1 MIVYN
6 TLIAIAAG
14 AGLVGFALFLRAV
27 RQREAID
34 SEGWAGFFAV
44 TGTLLAVLGIH
55 TSTTWPYGEGGFEYA
70 NIAFGEPPAAFG
82 VMLLFAAVYLWRNR
96 AVFAD
101 SSAAGLKKMQDQVVS
116 ALKPVSIF
124 VFVSGLMMAALTVS
138 WVRFQLGAAPEVE
151 PISGLFH
158 DMPWVEAGFLG
169 GLWGLVTVGL
179 VLFPFALRNLGGK
192 LMSVV
197 IWTLLAGGV
206 VFGLFGAMNFYTH
219 IGMYTNINTGSEYRF

>member
-14 AGLVGFALFLRAV
+14 AGLVGFALFLRSIRKGHV
-27 RQREAID
+27 VD

-44 TGTLLAVLGIH
+44 VGTLMTALGLH
-55 TSTTWPYGEGGFEYA
+55 TAMTWPYGEGEFEYA

-82 VMLLFAAVYLWRNR
+82 VMMLFAAVYLWRNR
-96 AVFAD
+96 SLFGD
-101 SSAAGLKKMQDQVVS
+101 GSAAAVKRMQQQVVS

-124 VFVSGLMMAALTVS
+124 IFVSGLMMAALTVS
-138 WVRFQLGAAPEVE
+138 WVRFQLGAAPEIE

-169 GLWGLVTVGL
+169 GLWGIVTVGL
-179 VLFPFALRNLGGK
+179 LLFPFALRNIKGK
-192 LMSVV
+192 VMSVV
-197 IWTLLAGGV
+197 ITTLLVGGV
-206 VFGLFGAMNFYTH
+206 IFGLFGAMNFYTH
-219 IGMYTNINTGSEYRF
+219 IGMYTNINKGTNYKI